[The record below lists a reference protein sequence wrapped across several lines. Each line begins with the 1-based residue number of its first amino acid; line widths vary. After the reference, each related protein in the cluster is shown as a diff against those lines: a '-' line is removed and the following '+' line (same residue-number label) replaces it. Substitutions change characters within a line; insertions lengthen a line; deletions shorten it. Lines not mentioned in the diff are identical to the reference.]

1 MSNETAGK
9 LTVGQPAP
17 GFTLPATGARTISLK
32 DYQGKQAVVLYFYP
46 KDDTPGCTKEAC
58 AFRDLESSFGE
69 VGAAILGVS
78 TDPVDSHE
86 AFARKF
92 SLGFPLLADLDASVA
107 TAYGAYGSKNFYGK
121 ESVGVLRTTFV
132 IDREGILRKIYPNVK
147 VDQHADEV
155 LAFLGT
161 L

>member
-1 MSNETAGK
+1 MSETATELK
-9 LTVGQPAP
+9 VGQPAP
-17 GFTLPATGARTISLK
+17 GFTLPATGGRTISLK
-32 DYQGKQAVVLYFYP
+32 DYQGKEAVVLYFYP

-58 AFRDLESSFGE
+58 AFRDLESTFAE
-69 VGAAILGVS
+69 AGAVILGVS

-107 TAYGAYGSKNFYGK
+107 TAYGAYGTKNFYGK
-121 ESVGVLRTTFV
+121 ESTGVLRTTFV

-155 LAFLGT
+155 LAFLRT